1 MLVKKGFL
9 VYNLS
14 MKYITENNK
23 IVITDKSEFN
33 PLHIMECG
41 QVFTYEKA
49 EDVYRVFSK
58 NKLAVVKEFD
68 DKVEILTD
76 DVPYFENYFDLK
88 TDYFQIKQSLRNAF
102 PQMIEM
108 LEFGNGIRILKQDIL
123 ETVVGFIISA
133 NNNISRIKN
142 SMAYI
147 RKNLGQNMGDFYAF
161 PTLEVLAQQD
171 EEFFVKAGLGYR
183 AKQIV
188 KAFKQMQEIN
198 FEELR
203 NLPTKELKEKLLTI
217 NGIGSKVAD
226 CILLFAYG
234 KQDVFPVDT
243 WIEKIFKRYFDQ
255 SETDREKMRFK
266 LLETFG
272 NQAGYAQQYMFYF
285 IRK

>member
-1 MLVKKGFL
+1 
-9 VYNLS
+9 